1 MASCPPQ
8 ARPVQRILGSP
19 SAHTCSSPSEIP
31 LFFWQELDL
40 RRQYGVLV
48 RRWALELEL
57 DCRYLTVGYVELTSG
72 DEETEVP
79 EVEWSRL
86 VRLFLVTLPVVSAAE
101 PSEVTAWGSP
111 SCLAQLGDGDVES
124 NVSWGPSEPLR
135 FHPWF
140 A

>member
-1 MASCPPQ
+1 M
-8 ARPVQRILGSP
+8 
-19 SAHTCSSPSEIP
+19 
-31 LFFWQELDL
+31 
-40 RRQYGVLV
+40 V

-111 SCLAQLGDGDVES
+111 SCLA
-124 NVSWGPSEPLR
+124 
-135 FHPWF
+135 
-140 A
+140 

>member
-1 MASCPPQ
+1 M
-8 ARPVQRILGSP
+8 G
-19 SAHTCSSPSEIP
+19 
-31 LFFWQELDL
+31 F
-40 RRQYGVLV
+40 
-48 RRWALELEL
+48 
-57 DCRYLTVGYVELTSG
+57 VELTSG

-86 VRLFLVTLPVVSAAE
+86 VRLFFFALPVVSAAE
-101 PSEVTAWGSP
+101 PSEVTVWGSP

-135 FHPWF
+135 FRPRF